1 MNYGFIRAAAAVPKT
16 AVGNL
21 EKNKQN
27 ILNLIEEAA
36 EKNVQVIAFP
46 ELSMTSYSLGDLLR
60 QQAIIEGAEEMLKEL
75 VLKTAD
81 LDVFCVVGMPVLN
94 TGRLYNC
101 AVAFFK
107 GRILG
112 VVPKSHIPNY
122 SEFYEQRWFSSG
134 EGIENETTVLGGQE
148 VPFGTDLIFSCD
160 ENNDL
165 KIGVEVCEDMWVP
178 FPRHTYMAVSGANML
193 INISSSSELVGKS
206 QVREEAIR
214 QQSSRCIA
222 AFLYVSAGPGESST
236 DSIFGGHTVFAEN
249 GELLSSEQDFSFESR
264 LEVTEFDFD
273 RLRHD
278 RMLLNRSWDGER
290 RPFRFIPFS
299 LSTYSGVEYRKIS
312 PNTFVPEDEIQ
323 AEYVCRQAF
332 KIQSSALAKRLLH
345 TKLQKC
351 IIGVSGGLD
360 SALALMVAVR
370 TMEICGY
377 PRNHVTGV
385 VMPGL
390 GSTDATQTLARRLV
404 EAIGAKYLEIP
415 IVDAVKAHLSDI
427 GHTGK
432 PDIAFE
438 NAQARE
444 RTQILMDLAN
454 MENGLV
460 IGTGD
465 LSELALGFCTYNG
478 DHMSMYGVNAGLP
491 KTLIREMVLRL
502 SGDIGGEALKRIAE
516 EIVSIPPSPELL
528 PPDILENDKRQS
540 TEKQIGPY
548 EINDFFL
555 YYLLRYQMTPK
566 KLLYLSTVAFAGRY
580 DKATLLKQLQLFYKR
595 FFASQYK
602 RSCMPDGPKI
612 LDIGLSPRGDWRM
625 PSDAD
630 PDFWI
635 SETE

>member
-21 EKNKQN
+21 EKNKQS
-27 ILNLIEEAA
+27 ILALIEEAA
-36 EKNVQVIAFP
+36 GRSVQVIAFP
-46 ELSMTSYSLGDLLR
+46 ELSLTSYSLGDLLR
-60 QQAIIEGAEEMLKEL
+60 QQAIIEGAEAMLKDLME
-75 VLKTAD
+75 KTAA
-81 LDVFCVVGMPVLN
+81 LDIFCVIGMPVLN
-94 TGRLYNC
+94 NGRLYNC
-101 AVAFFK
+101 ATAFYR
-107 GRILG
+107 GSIMG

-134 EGIENETTVLGGQE
+134 EGISGETMVLCGQE

-160 ENNDL
+160 DNNDL
-165 KIGVEVCEDMWVP
+165 KIGVEICEDMWVP
-178 FPRHTYMAVSGANML
+178 FPRHTYMAVSGANLL

-249 GELLSSEQDFSFESR
+249 GELLSSAQDFSFESR

-273 RLRHD
+273 RLKHD

-290 RPFRFIPFS
+290 RPFRFIPFALAS
-299 LSTYSGVEYRKIS
+299 HAGVEYRKIS
-312 PNTFVPEDEIQ
+312 QSAFVPEDHAQ
-323 AEYVCRQAF
+323 ADYVCRQAF
-332 KIQSSALAKRLLH
+332 KIQSSALAKRLMH
-345 TKLQKC
+345 TRLQKS

-370 TMEICGY
+370 TMEICGF
-377 PRNHVTGV
+377 PRENVLGV
-385 VMPGL
+385 VMPGP
-390 GSTDATQTLARRLV
+390 GSTEATQTLAKRLV
-404 EAIGAKYLEIP
+404 ESIGAKFMQIP
-415 IVDAVKAHLSDI
+415 IAKAVRAHLSDI
-427 GHTGK
+427 GHTGQ
-432 PDIAFE
+432 PDIAYE

-454 MENGLV
+454 MENGIV

-478 DHMSMYGVNAGLP
+478 DHMSMYGVNGGLP

-502 SGDIGGEALKRIAE
+502 SGEIGGAGLQRIAE
-516 EIVSIPPSPELL
+516 EIVAIPPSPELL
-528 PPDILENDKRQS
+528 PPDALTDDKRQI
-540 TEKQIGPY
+540 TEKQVGPY

-566 KLLYLSTVAFAGRY
+566 KLLYLSTVAFAGKY
-580 DKATLLKQLQLFYKR
+580 DRPALHKQLHLFYRR

-602 RSCMPDGPKI
+602 RSCLPDGPKI

-625 PSDAD
+625 PSDAE

-635 SETE
+635 SEI